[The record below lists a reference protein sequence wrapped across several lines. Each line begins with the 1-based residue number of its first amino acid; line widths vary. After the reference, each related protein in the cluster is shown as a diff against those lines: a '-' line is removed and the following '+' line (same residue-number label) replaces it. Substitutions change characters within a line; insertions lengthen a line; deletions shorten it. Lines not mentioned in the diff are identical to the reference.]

1 VSPEEMSAKVESILE
16 GHGSTTA
23 SILGGTGYFVDD
35 RLIVVL
41 IGDRLCRPTGDSGLP
56 DEGEQFMFAGRPVPG
71 WASHDPS
78 GLDDAVLAAHIEARL
93 GLL

>member
-1 VSPEEMSAKVESILE
+1 MSPEEMCARVESILE

-23 SILGGTGYFVDD
+23 SVLGGTGYFVDD
-35 RLIVVL
+35 RLVVAV
-41 IGDRLCRPTGDSGLP
+41 IGDRLCRPIEEGRLP
-56 DEGEQFMFAGRPVPG
+56 DEGEWFIFAGRPVPG

-78 GLDDAVLAAHIEARL
+78 GLDDTVLTAHIEARL